1 MQLWL
6 EGDEPQSKAVG
17 IDGEVSQDKSELI
30 ATRTIPAHLL
40 PDSNYQFLI
49 NHPFAPVFDP
59 DKPLPTGRE
68 PIPSGFVQPEPDEW
82 FLYDSWGI
90 KLACKLITLG
100 YPVCLDRL
108 AEEAKDLPHNCEGRD
123 RFSSIVRVYERTLGI
138 AASSVKVG
146 TINEHDTPANWI
158 AWAKSKGYSVAHLMP
173 GDTQPQ
179 AEAAKNKGIGSI
191 KNGKKENQLH
201 KLIWRVYLFLAG
213 KKKRKTAQAVWN
225 EIQQRHTNHD
235 TDNIIQE
242 VVGNQICWCS
252 GYGNEQT
259 FKRSTLDK
267 TLSNLKKKPP
277 Y

>member
-1 MQLWL
+1 M
-6 EGDEPQSKAVG
+6 
-17 IDGEVSQDKSELI
+17 
-30 ATRTIPAHLL
+30 
-40 PDSNYQFLI
+40 
-49 NHPFAPVFDP
+49 
-59 DKPLPTGRE
+59 
-68 PIPSGFVQPEPDEW
+68 
-82 FLYDSWGI
+82 
-90 KLACKLITLG
+90 
-100 YPVCLDRL
+100 
-108 AEEAKDLPHNCEGRD
+108 
-123 RFSSIVRVYERTLGI
+123 
-138 AASSVKVG
+138 
-146 TINEHDTPANWI
+146 
-158 AWAKSKGYSVAHLMP
+158 AHLMP